1 MFIVEVYRM
10 AMISTRGRYAL
21 RVMLDLAEHNTGEY
35 ITLMDIAQRQNISE
49 KYLENIIAALSKNGF
64 LQTMRGR
71 GGGYKLARR
80 PELYTVGSI
89 LQVTEGDLVSVACL
103 EQGANP
109 CCRSGDCRTLP
120 MWAKLDQLVSDYLES
135 VTLADLLTKRNDCNV
150 RDE

>member
-1 MFIVEVYRM
+1 M

-103 EQGANP
+103 
-109 CCRSGDCRTLP
+109 
-120 MWAKLDQLVSDYLES
+120 
-135 VTLADLLTKRNDCNV
+135 
-150 RDE
+150 